1 MKFERKQTITFKWWS
16 DEAIPEQFLGL
27 MDEHAIERANAM
39 LKEGYICGELSIDL
53 VCGAHEPMTTTYK
66 GWWELTTEITEGGD

>member
-1 MKFERKQTITFKWWS
+1 
-16 DEAIPEQFLGL
+16 

-39 LKEGYICGELSIDL
+39 LKEGFICGELTIDL

-66 GWWELTTEITEGGD
+66 GWWELTTETIEEDG